1 MTRARG
7 SEPARE
13 GRTRRRGGRRIGLH
27 CHSSPNGS
35 VGNRAKFSDD
45 SDPPELVERGH
56 SLGVAEES
64 GATCNRLH
72 EIRHASCHIL
82 KSPVY
87 GTTLKPLHASTVD
100 GGKVGDNLS
109 PGEYDPVKSA
119 WPTRTPTGTRDGAT
133 RGRPGRRRGP
143 RSLGRYP
150 FLTTSKAY
158 LSDLKPFRAA
168 LTLEQLRR
176 DLRTIER
183 DLRALYEAREVRTMS
198 GSRGSRIWTTTAGGF
213 SLPIRKAKD
222 PGRPQTSRP
231 CSDLGA
237 RPSRTSLRSERST
250 SLR

>member
-45 SDPPELVERGH
+45 SDPPWLVERGR
-56 SLGVAEES
+56 SLVVGEES
-64 GATCNRLH
+64 GATWNRLP
-72 EIRHASCHIL
+72 EIRHASRHIL

-100 GGKVGDNLS
+100 GGKAGDNLS
-109 PGEYDPVKSA
+109 PGEEYDPVKSA

-143 RSLGRYP
+143 RSLCRYR

-158 LSDLKPFRAA
+158 LSDLKPLRAA
-168 LTLEQLRR
+168 LRPKPLRR
-176 DLRTIER
+176 DLRTR
-183 DLRALYEAREVRTMS
+183 ATDLQAWHK
-198 GSRGSRIWTTTAGGF
+198 SRQ
-213 SLPIRKAKD
+213 
-222 PGRPQTSRP
+222 GR
-231 CSDLGA
+231 
-237 RPSRTSLRSERST
+237 
-250 SLR
+250 